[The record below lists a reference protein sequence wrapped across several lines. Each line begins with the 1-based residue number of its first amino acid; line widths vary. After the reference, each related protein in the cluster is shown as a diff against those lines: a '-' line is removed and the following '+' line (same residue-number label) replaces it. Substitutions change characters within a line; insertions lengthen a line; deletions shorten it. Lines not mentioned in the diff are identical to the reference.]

1 MLKISKDF
9 SLSDEAAFDV
19 TAIVG
24 RRGRG
29 KTTTAVVLTEKIYA
43 QGGRFVIADP
53 VGVWWGL
60 KSARDGKHAG
70 LPVVV
75 MGGEHADVPLE
86 ETAGRIIA
94 DFVLEPSSPSVIL
107 DFRGFRKNQMTRFMV
122 DFLEQLYHKNRS
134 PLHVILDEADQ
145 FAPQR
150 VMGETARLVG
160 AAEDVCKMGRARGL
174 FPILITQRPAALNKN
189 VLTQA
194 GLLIAHQLTGPQ
206 DRKALDE
213 WIRANAEER
222 EREKFLST
230 IATLKKGEA
239 WFWQPEN
246 SVFQLVKVSD
256 RETYDSSATPTG
268 TATKQRHVT
277 MASVDL
283 DELKQRIAA
292 TIEKAKL
299 TDPKELQR
307 QIAELKKQLSAKA
320 DQPEAVSVLK
330 IPVLKDGQLK
340 RIEGLL
346 DNLRMLANCQKETME
361 ARMEPAIELANKI
374 EAALK
379 RISGTPQLPTSNNW
393 SEPRWYPPRKKQS
406 ALSVSPSENIEITRP
421 QQRILDSLASMEAFG
436 IQNPKKPALAA
447 HARVSPNSGG
457 YNNNLSA
464 LKTAALI
471 NYPMPGHVSLTEKGR
486 SMARDPEPMTGSD
499 LHDGWRAILSGPQ
512 CKILNALIDI
522 YPKSISK
529 NELAERIDV
538 SGTSGG
544 YNNNLSHMRSM
555 GCIDYPDRGLCR
567 AADILWK
574 QP

>member
-29 KTTTAVVLTEKIYA
+29 KTTTAVVLTEEIHSHA
-43 QGGRFVIADP
+43 GRFVIADP

-60 KSARDGKHAG
+60 KSARDGKRAG
-70 LPVVV
+70 IPVVV
-75 MGGEHADVPLE
+75 MGGEHSDVPLE

-246 SVFQLVKVSD
+246 SLFQIVRVRD
-256 RETYDSSATPTG
+256 RKTYDSSATPTS
-268 TATKQRHVT
+268 TAVKQHNVT
-277 MASVDL
+277 VAPVDL
-283 DELKQRIAA
+283 DKLKQRIAA
-292 TIEKAKL
+292 TIEKSKL

-307 QIAELKKQLSAKA
+307 QITELKKQLATKTDGPA
-320 DQPEAVSVLK
+320 RESVHIK
-330 IPVLKDGQLK
+330 VPVLKDGQLK
-340 RIEGLL
+340 RIEGML
-346 DNLRMLANCQKETME
+346 DKLRILTECQKESMST
-361 ARMEPAIELANKI
+361 RI
-374 EAALK
+374 EAVRGLLMPVEQALRQISQVPLSTPV
-379 RISGTPQLPTSNNW
+379 RIQPQ
-393 SEPRWYPPRKKQS
+393 KKTFS
-406 ALSVSPSENIEITRP
+406 APAESVGDGEITRP
-421 QQRILDSLASMEAFG
+421 QQRILDALSSMEAFG
-436 IQNPKKPALAA
+436 IPNPTKTALAA

-457 YNNNLSA
+457 YNNNLSS
-464 LKTAALI
+464 LKSSGLI
-471 NYPMPGHVSLTEKGR
+471 DYGPPGHASLTDKGR
-486 SMARDPEPMTGSD
+486 SVAHDPEPMSGDD
-499 LHDGWRAILSGPQ
+499 LHEGWRAILSGPQ
-512 CKILNALIDI
+512 RKILNVLIEV
-522 YPKSISK
+522 YPKALTK
-529 NELAERIDV
+529 AELAERIQV

-574 QP
+574 